1 MNGNIVAQRYAHALF
16 AVGKEEGLSKLESYG
31 ESLSAL
37 AGMLNEAPELARLF
51 RAPVINVAEKQA
63 VIRTLLSRI
72 NAEPVVERFCLLLA
86 DKDRL
91 PLFGDVVACF
101 SALLDQAKGIVRG
114 RLLTAVN
121 LNKDRQA
128 SILAKL
134 EQQTSQKLALKFEV
148 DPAILGG
155 LVLQVGDKV
164 LDASLRAQLNILRD
178 IIKRGE

>member
-1 MNGNIVAQRYAHALF
+1 MNGDIVAQRYAHALF

-31 ESLSAL
+31 ESLSAM
-37 AGMLNEAPELARLF
+37 AGMLDGAPELERLF
-51 RAPVINVAEKQA
+51 SAPVINVSEKQT

-72 NAEPVVERFCLLLA
+72 NADPVVERFCLLLA

-91 PLFGDVVACF
+91 ALFSDIAACYGT
-101 SALLDQAKGIVRG
+101 LLDKAKGIVRG

-121 LNKDRQA
+121 LNKERQA

-134 EQQTSQKLALKFEV
+134 EQQTSQKLALEFAV
-148 DPAILGG
+148 DPSILGG
-155 LVLQVGDKV
+155 IVLRVGDKV